1 MKKEANSDVV
11 ANILYLKKELQ
22 GLVREILSIA
32 DEFDSDDA
40 PLNDWAEKVKGVF
53 SVGDVSML
61 TGETL
66 STRTEDEVRS
76 LITEGEKILTE
87 IEKEY
92 AETKESLDKI
102 RSEIDEWDRKYK
114 DIL

>member
-32 DEFDSDDA
+32 EEFDSDDA
-40 PLNDWAEKVKGVF
+40 LLNDWAEKVKRVF
-53 SVGDVSML
+53 SVEDVSML

-66 STRTEDEVRS
+66 SKGMEDEVRS
-76 LITEGEKILTE
+76 LIIEGEKILME

-102 RSEIDEWDRKYK
+102 RSEMDEWDRKYK
-114 DIL
+114 SIL